1 MTTQEINQGV
11 NLLCSTSKEI
21 QNCWES
27 LQSLVDSIN
36 SAKREDIIKCWN
48 YYKDKNGVVINV
60 RKELFELL
68 KDGIIITVDILEN
81 LVTKHKN
88 GKENQFR
95 SYKNYYSIFY
105 PAITF
110 YGHNPHRKFV
120 DDFKNQFIKDLGLD
134 NIVKTTSFDFQG
146 SRQHGSDRYWMAIYN
161 KAQVN
166 QSTGLQFFIDF
177 HHGKMSYGIY
187 QHGNRNYIKENKVV
201 TPDSFN
207 YEEMLDYFKSDIQL
221 IIDDV
226 PKQEQETV
234 IDLNNNHLYK
244 VSIGFFK
251 AKKDKKII
259 DAVIENNW
267 VIVHE
272 NTGKD
277 QANLFKD
284 TIKTGDYIYVNIG
297 SEQLIGIAKIT
308 SDEWDYV
315 PTEITGNDGW
325 MFREIEII
333 SQSSPP
339 ENDL

>member
-120 DDFKNQFIKDLGLD
+120 DDFKNHFIKDLGLD

-187 QHGNRNYIKENKVV
+187 QHGNRNYVKEKIESA
-201 TPDSFN
+201 SFTN
-207 YEEMLDYFKSDIQL
+207 RG
-221 IIDDV
+221 
-226 PKQEQETV
+226 
-234 IDLNNNHLYK
+234 
-244 VSIGFFK
+244 SI
-251 AKKDKKII
+251 
-259 DAVIENNW
+259 
-267 VIVHE
+267 
-272 NTGKD
+272 NTGYSSNEISLLKEEI
-277 QANLFKD
+277 F
-284 TIKTGDYIYVNIG
+284 
-297 SEQLIGIAKIT
+297 QLRKEKSHGR
-308 SDEWDYV
+308 
-315 PTEITGNDGW
+315 P
-325 MFREIEII
+325 
-333 SQSSPP
+333 
-339 ENDL
+339 